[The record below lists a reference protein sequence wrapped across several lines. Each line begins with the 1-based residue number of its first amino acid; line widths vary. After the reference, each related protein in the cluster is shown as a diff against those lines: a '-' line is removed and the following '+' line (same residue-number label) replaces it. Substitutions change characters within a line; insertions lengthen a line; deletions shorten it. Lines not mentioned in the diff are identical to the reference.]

1 MRFISVALLFAMVG
15 FGCTTPLDVAIDVRV
30 LSGRADMVSGGDALV
45 EVTGVDDAQIT
56 LNGQDVSDAFQ
67 AGTTPGSLVGLV
79 DGLVVGA
86 NTLEAQADG
95 TAARAVELRNH
106 PKTGPV
112 FSGRHQEPFICETE
126 AAGLGPA
133 LDVACSAETVVNY
146 LYKSTDPSPPT
157 PAADQSAA
165 TALPAGYQPFDPG
178 RPRPAD
184 LAQTVTSDGRSVDF
198 IVRRE

>member
-1 MRFISVALLFAMVG
+1 MVG

-30 LSGRADMVSGGDALV
+30 LSGRADTDMVSGGDALV
-45 EVTGVDDAQIT
+45 EVTGVDDARIT
-56 LNGQDVSDAFQ
+56 LNGQDVSNAFQ

-112 FSGRHQEPFICETE
+112 FSGPH
-126 AAGLGPA
+126 
-133 LDVACSAETVVNY
+133 
-146 LYKSTDPSPPT
+146 
-157 PAADQSAA
+157 
-165 TALPAGYQPFDPG
+165 
-178 RPRPAD
+178 
-184 LAQTVTSDGRSVDF
+184 
-198 IVRRE
+198 